1 MTQNEGATPLKN
13 NQDTQKN
20 NLVTQNGKQDI
31 TK

>member
-13 NQDTQKN
+13 NQPTQKN
-20 NLVTQNGKQDI
+20 NHDTQNSKRDI